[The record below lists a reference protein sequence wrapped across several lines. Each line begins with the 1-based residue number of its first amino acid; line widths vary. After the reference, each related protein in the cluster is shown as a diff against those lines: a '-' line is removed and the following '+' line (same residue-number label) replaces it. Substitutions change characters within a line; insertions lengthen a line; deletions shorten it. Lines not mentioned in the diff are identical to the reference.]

1 MHKYE
6 NNFSVRLLE
15 NPEEGG
21 IESPK
26 IGKISKDRNTE
37 QTFFFPHFPTN
48 YFFLSDFPDFSDF
61 PDSFL
66 YLYTMNYFQ
75 FYGVPESF
83 NLDGE
88 RLKKKF
94 YEFSKKYHPDF
105 HANEDDDKQQEI
117 LELSTLNNKAYQTL
131 SDPYKR
137 LEYILKSHDLL
148 LEGAKP
154 QLPAD
159 FLMEM
164 MDINER
170 LMELENAE
178 QLGHLTAEVLAVE
191 DDINQKIADATA
203 GYDKLN
209 DTAKEERL
217 NEIADCYYRQKYLL
231 RIKESLNTFAS
242 RF

>member
-1 MHKYE
+1 
-6 NNFSVRLLE
+6 
-15 NPEEGG
+15 
-21 IESPK
+21 
-26 IGKISKDRNTE
+26 
-37 QTFFFPHFPTN
+37 
-48 YFFLSDFPDFSDF
+48 
-61 PDSFL
+61 
-66 YLYTMNYFQ
+66 MNYFE
-75 FYGVPESF
+75 FYEIPESF
-83 NLDGE
+83 NPDAE
-88 RLKKKF
+88 KLKKKF

-105 HANEDDDKQQEI
+105 HANEDEAKQQEI

-137 LEYILKSHDLL
+137 LEYILKSHELL

-170 LMELENAE
+170 LMELENVE
-178 QLGHLTAEVLAVE
+178 ELGHLTNEVLAVE
-191 DDINQKIADATA
+191 DDINQKIETATA